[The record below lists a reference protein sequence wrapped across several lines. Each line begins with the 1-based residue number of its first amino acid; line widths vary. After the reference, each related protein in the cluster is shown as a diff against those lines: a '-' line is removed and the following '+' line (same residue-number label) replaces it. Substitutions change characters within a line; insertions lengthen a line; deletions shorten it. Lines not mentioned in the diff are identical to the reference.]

1 MKQVL
6 KYPGAKNRLADWI
19 CSYIPEHNVYL
30 EPFFGSGA
38 VFFNK
43 QPCRVETVNDIND
56 DVYNYFK
63 VLRDCPDELIRLIE
77 LTAYGRAEY
86 EAAWGSVEGLPGR

>member
-6 KYPGAKNRLADWI
+6 KYPGAKTRLVPWI
-19 CSYIPEHNVYL
+19 CSYIPDHKVYL

-43 QPCRVETVNDIND
+43 VPCRVETIND
-56 DVYNYFK
+56 LNEEVYNYFK
-63 VLRDCPDELIRLIE
+63 VLRDWPDELIRLIE
-77 LTAYGRAEY
+77 LTTYGRAEY
-86 EAAWGSVEGLPGR
+86 VT